1 MDKLVPSDSMV
12 NGHCIRNWKFD
23 ASFRIELA
31 GVSYACFVLSSFSLN
46 FPTQLQFRWKNIWES
61 ILFHE
66 FFRNLSMRNKILR
79 TTRIY
84 DFQKRNTIKKRHWSF
99 IPLRRNSKK
108 SNTMPRTKSIPL
120 IHANSCPSQPVAV
133 KSIDKKPRLTPSVSR
148 QRCNPRNVTHS
159 SSISNHFAPHDL
171 PSTLSKRYIYIHTCS
186 KSYFST
192 LVRGSMAHESS
203 RPTFSLHYLRVYSL
217 DHPPRA

>member
-1 MDKLVPSDSMV
+1 MNLFRFIQTPLSTLSRSVTYVIQRIISPVPSSKLFELFEEGIIRNRTKNCKWVKIIERWGNTSEMDKLAPSDLMV

-108 SNTMPRTKSIPL
+108 K
-120 IHANSCPSQPVAV
+120 
-133 KSIDKKPRLTPSVSR
+133 
-148 QRCNPRNVTHS
+148 
-159 SSISNHFAPHDL
+159 
-171 PSTLSKRYIYIHTCS
+171 
-186 KSYFST
+186 
-192 LVRGSMAHESS
+192 
-203 RPTFSLHYLRVYSL
+203 
-217 DHPPRA
+217 